1 MKNKI
6 YLNIYFIILLV
17 IYLYIFIK
25 FCFSNLF
32 LEYYS
37 PELLIN
43 YSAGFIRRGLLG
55 SIFLYFN
62 KIGINALLM
71 IRLFN
76 IFSFLLIV
84 FYFIKN
90 SIFFKIDFYFLLF
103 PFILPYLL
111 LCNMLGFRDY
121 FLLLLTIPI
130 FKLYFQKQNTLTISI
145 INILIIFGIL
155 SHEIFIFM
163 VFPFVLLLLAI
174 RKKIFE
180 MFFLI
185 PSFIVSIFV
194 LINHG
199 TLFQAQKIYAKISF
213 LIPSNLNKTSEIPA
227 PILALSGKLEN
238 HISYVFSLNNM
249 GFSRGLVYLLFIFFL
264 IFILYNFNNF
274 LYTKSTLNVKIL
286 FVGFI
291 TSILFS
297 IPLYYAAIDW
307 QRFINMSLLS
317 SFIFT
322 FIYSKKSHKNVKQID
337 FFYQYFRK
345 YLYFENKTTLYTLS
359 LLIIVPYI
367 SLGSQKYLFSNSLII
382 IYQYISKIIFS
393 L

>member
-1 MKNKI
+1 
-6 YLNIYFIILLV
+6 
-17 IYLYIFIK
+17 
-25 FCFSNLF
+25 
-32 LEYYS
+32 
-37 PELLIN
+37 
-43 YSAGFIRRGLLG
+43 
-55 SIFLYFN
+55 
-62 KIGINALLM
+62 
-71 IRLFN
+71 
-76 IFSFLLIV
+76 
-84 FYFIKN
+84 
-90 SIFFKIDFYFLLF
+90 
-103 PFILPYLL
+103 
-111 LCNMLGFRDY
+111 
-121 FLLLLTIPI
+121 
-130 FKLYFQKQNTLTISI
+130 
-145 INILIIFGIL
+145 
-155 SHEIFIFM
+155 
-163 VFPFVLLLLAI
+163 
-174 RKKIFE
+174 
-180 MFFLI
+180 
-185 PSFIVSIFV
+185 
-194 LINHG
+194 
-199 TLFQAQKIYAKISF
+199 
-213 LIPSNLNKTSEIPA
+213 
-227 PILALSGKLEN
+227 
-238 HISYVFSLNNM
+238 M

-337 FFYQYFRK
+337 VFYQYFRK
-345 YLYFENKTTLYTLS
+345 YLNFENKTTLYTLS